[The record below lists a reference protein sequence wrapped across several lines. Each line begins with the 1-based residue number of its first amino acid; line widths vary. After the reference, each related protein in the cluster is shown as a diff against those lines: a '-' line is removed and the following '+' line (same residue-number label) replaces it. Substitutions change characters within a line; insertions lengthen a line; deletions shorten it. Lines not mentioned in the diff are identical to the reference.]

1 MTVAWGRLALED
13 RTQQLVAAFE
23 RAVAL
28 SDPHL
33 FIAALARD
41 DAIENEGD
49 ALDGAAV
56 YRVDAIRGTFLYATR
71 DGRYLIA
78 YQRTGNDVHI
88 DRVLPTRRGS
98 DGV

>member
-13 RTQQLVAAFE
+13 RTRQLIAAFE

-28 SDPHL
+28 PDPYL
-33 FIAALARD
+33 FAAALARD
-41 DAIENEGD
+41 DAIETEAG

-56 YRVDAIRGTFLYATR
+56 YRLDAIRGTFLYATR
-71 DGRYLIA
+71 DGRFLIA

-88 DRVLPTRRGS
+88 DRVLPTRRHS
-98 DGV
+98 DGI

>member
-13 RTQQLVAAFE
+13 RTRLLIAAFE

-28 SDPHL
+28 PDPHL

-78 YQRTGNDVHI
+78 CQRTGNDVHI

>member
-13 RTQQLVAAFE
+13 RTRQLIAAFE

-28 SDPHL
+28 PDPYL
-33 FIAALARD
+33 FAAALARD
-41 DAIENEGD
+41 DAIETEAG

-56 YRVDAIRGTFLYATR
+56 YRLDAIRGTLLYATR
-71 DGRYLIA
+71 DGRFLIA

-98 DGV
+98 DGI